1 MVDILAASEVVLLL
15 RLQDDLKMENVRE
28 FFEIFAEELQSTHKE
43 VILDLSRI
51 RFVDSSGVG
60 ILLKCN
66 ETLKAQDARLLVC
79 GLNKALLSVFKLG
92 GLTKILSVH
101 ELEELAGRFPEL
113 TASD

>member
-1 MVDILAASEVVLLL
+1 MVEVLANNDASLVL
-15 RLQDDLKMENVRE
+15 RLTDDLKMENVRE
-28 FFEIFAEELQSTHKE
+28 FFEIFAEELKE
-43 VILDLSRI
+43 SHEDVVLDLSKI

-66 ETLKAQDARLLVC
+66 ESLKSQDSRLIVC

-101 ELEELAGRFPEL
+101 EKEELTDRFPEL
-113 TASD
+113 SAD